1 MSPRDPRD
9 AGDVHGRFRYSPWTG
24 GPDPLAPPFD
34 VRAALD
40 EVGHDVLAGGSLRES
55 LRELLRRGVNGRRG
69 LDDLAERVRRLRE
82 AARRRGD
89 LGGTLDQVRAM
100 LDQALAQERDTLA
113 GEEGADAR
121 LAEMDLATIPDDVA
135 GAVRALSDYQWHS
148 DEARAAYEQ
157 IAEMLQREVV
167 GAQFEGLREALSG
180 NDPEAMQRVKDMLA
194 DLNNLLAAHARG
206 EDTDDQFREFMD
218 KHGDLFP
225 EHPENV
231 DELIDAL
238 ARRQAAAERLLAS
251 LRPDQR
257 EQLRQLMADA
267 LGDPD
272 LASQM
277 AQLSDNLR
285 ALRPGLDRGTPVRFG
300 QPGQPGEA
308 SESLGWGQA
317 VEAVAELA
325 DLEQLD
331 EQLGQSYYGATLDDV
346 DVERIEQ
353 YLGADAAQDLQA
365 LRQLERELERQGFVT
380 RGDDGLRLT
389 PRAVRRLGETALRR
403 VFERVDASGRGDH
416 DDRAAGQADEP
427 TGLTREWR
435 FGDELPRDTV
445 RPVSNA
451 LRRNAAHDSAYP
463 RDHSTVD
470 RDDHSTVDRNDHST
484 VSGPQTQ
491 SSGHFGTAPGGARA
505 QSSGHFGTA
514 PGPTAYRRLGVELLV
529 EDFEVTETERR
540 ARAAVALC
548 VDMSFSMMQEG
559 RWGPMKQTALAL
571 SHLVQTR
578 YRHDAL
584 QIIGF
589 NIAARR
595 LTPVQLTEA
604 EPEWVQGTNLQHALM
619 LAAQHLR
626 RHPEAEPVVLVVTDG
641 EPTAHVGVDG
651 RPVFHWP
658 ATQETVRATVRQ
670 VDELRRSGA
679 TLNVFMLGDDPGL
692 ARFVDAV
699 ARRAGGRVFT
709 PDVSRLGEYVVA
721 DYLRARRGQR

>member
-1 MSPRDPRD
+1 MSQRD
-9 AGDVHGRFRYSPWTG
+9 GDEVHGPFRYSPWTG

-40 EVGHDVLAGGSLRES
+40 EVGHDVLAGGTLRDSLRD
-55 LRELLRRGVNGRRG
+55 LLRRGVGGRRG
-69 LDDLAERVRRLRE
+69 LDDLAERVRRLRD

-89 LGGTLDQVRAM
+89 LGGMLDQVRAM

-113 GEEGADAR
+113 AEDGPDAR
-121 LAEMDLATIPDDVA
+121 MAEMDLATIPDDVA
-135 GAVRALSDYQWHS
+135 GAVRALAGYEWHS
-148 DEARAAYEQ
+148 DEARETYEQ
-157 IAEMLQREVV
+157 IAGMLQREVV
-167 GAQFEGLREALSG
+167 GAQFEGLRQALSG
-180 NDPEAMQRVKDMLA
+180 GDPEAMQRVKDMLA

-206 EDTDDQFREFMD
+206 EDTEDQFRDFMD

-251 LRPDQR
+251 LSPDQR

-300 QPGQPGEA
+300 QPGEAGEP
-308 SESLGWGQA
+308 LGWGQA
-317 VEAVAELA
+317 VEAVTELA

-331 EQLGQSYYGATLDDV
+331 EQLNQGYYGATLDDV
-346 DVERIEQ
+346 DVERVEQ
-353 YLGADAAQDLQA
+353 YLGADAARDLQA

-380 RGDDGLRLT
+380 RGDDGLQLT

-403 VFERVDASGRGDH
+403 VFEHVEATGRGDH

-435 FGDELPRDTV
+435 FGDDLPIDTV
-445 RPVSNA
+445 RTVSNA
-451 LRRNAAHDSAYP
+451 LRRKAAHGDGSDG
-463 RDHSTVD
+463 RVG
-470 RDDHSTVDRNDHST
+470 
-484 VSGPQTQ
+484 SGT
-491 SSGHFGTAPGGARA
+491 GR
-505 QSSGHFGTA
+505 
-514 PGPTAYRRLGVELLV
+514 TAYGTGGIGLLV
-529 EDFEVTETERR
+529 EDFEVRETERR

-548 VDMSFSMMQEG
+548 VDMSFSMLHEG

-578 YRHDAL
+578 FRHDAL

-595 LTPVQLTEA
+595 LTPLELAEA

-619 LAAQHLR
+619 LASQHLR
-626 RHPEAEPVVLVVTDG
+626 RHLDAEPVVLVVTDG
-641 EPTAHVGVDG
+641 EPTAHVGLDG
-651 RPVFHWP
+651 MPVFHWP

-721 DYLRARRGQR
+721 DYLRARRGRR

>member
-1 MSPRDPRD
+1 MSPRE
-9 AGDVHGRFRYSPWTG
+9 GDEVHGRYRYSPWTG

-34 VRAALD
+34 VRSALD
-40 EVGHDVLAGGSLRES
+40 EVGRDVMAGGSLRES
-55 LRELLRRGVNGRRG
+55 LRELLRRGMDGRRG

-100 LDQALAQERDTLA
+100 LDQALAMERDQLA
-113 GEEGADAR
+113 GEEGDDAR

-135 GAVRALSDYQWHS
+135 GAVRALSDHEWHS
-148 DEARAAYEQ
+148 AEAKATYDQ
-157 IAEMLQREVV
+157 IAQMLQREIV
-167 GAQFEGLREALSG
+167 GAQFEGMKQALSG

-194 DLNNLLAAHARG
+194 DLNDLLAAHARD
-206 EDTDDQFREFMD
+206 EDTTDRFRDFMD

-225 EHPENV
+225 EQPESV

-238 ARRQAAAERLLAS
+238 ARRQAAAERLMAS
-251 LRPDQR
+251 LSPEQR
-257 EQLRQLMADA
+257 EQLAQLMADA

-277 AQLSDNLR
+277 SQLADNLR
-285 ALRPGLDRGTPVRFG
+285 ALRPGLDRRGPVQQG
-300 QPGQPGEA
+300 QGA
-308 SESLGWGQA
+308 ESLGWGQA
-317 VEAVAELA
+317 VDAVAELA
-325 DLEQLD
+325 DLEQLQ
-331 EQLGQSYYGATLDDV
+331 EQLGQGYFGANLDDV
-346 DVERIEQ
+346 DVERLEQ
-353 YLGADAAQDLQA
+353 YLGADAATDMEA

-389 PRAVRRLGETALRR
+389 PRAIRRLGETALRR
-403 VFERVDASGRGDH
+403 VFQQIEATGRGDH

-427 TGLTREWR
+427 TGLTRQWE
-435 FGDELPRDTV
+435 FGDELPLDTV
-445 RPVSNA
+445 RTVSNA
-451 LRRNAAHDSAYP
+451 LQRNARARRTEPS
-463 RDHSTVD
+463 
-470 RDDHSTVDRNDHST
+470 
-484 VSGPQTQ
+484 
-491 SSGHFGTAPGGARA
+491 TAPGR
-505 QSSGHFGTA
+505 
-514 PGPTAYRRLGVELLV
+514 PAYRGVELLV
-529 EDFEVTETERR
+529 EDFEVAETERR

-589 NIAARR
+589 NLAARR
-595 LTPVQLTEA
+595 LTPVELAEA

-619 LAAQHLR
+619 LASRHLR
-626 RHPEAEPVVLVVTDG
+626 HHPDAEPVVLVVTDG
-641 EPTAHVGVDG
+641 EPTAHIESDG
-651 RPVFHWP
+651 LPTFHWP
-658 ATQETVRATVRQ
+658 ATQATLRATVAQ

-679 TLNVFMLGDDPGL
+679 QLNVFMLGDDPGL

-709 PDVSRLGEYVVA
+709 PDIARLGEYVVA
-721 DYLRARRGQR
+721 DYLRARRGGR